1 MNENSKQRH
10 TFSQRLKEARISQ
23 GLSQKGLGI
32 AIGIDSSVASTRINR
47 YEKGVHEAD
56 RETVQ
61 RIAEVLCVPSAYFYA
76 SDNDLAEVILH
87 FSKLPG
93 SERGHILSLLKSGQ

>member
-1 MNENSKQRH
+1 MNENSKQRQ
-10 TFSQRLKEARISQ
+10 TFSLRLKEARIAQ

-56 RETVQ
+56 METVQ
-61 RIAEVLCVPSAYFYA
+61 RMAEVLCVPSAYFYA
-76 SDNDLAEVILH
+76 ADDDLAELILH
-87 FSKLPG
+87 YSKLP
-93 SERGHILSLLKSGQ
+93 SAERKHILSLLKDRQ